1 MLQEDGKMMKKQK
14 LLFRLVI
21 PTMLIL
27 FLLPPVSC
35 LIFRHAA
42 HDYAYSEATDE
53 LSELQNSILTAVDE
67 SFDGTLSE
75 KTGNAD
81 KNGESGLHGRR
92 RGVPKRLTGSDESSS
107 SRTPRTTL
115 RDRNNSQSESQR
127 ERNKP
132 NNENSAARR
141 PSPDGSGSSK
151 TQDGSGNSNSGSQNG
166 TSQRRPYRTPSGTGS
181 GTSGADKNTDNGS
194 SGYDLNGVV
203 SGSGTYKPNRQPTS
217 TPNSGTSSQ
226 GTSNHRGTGSGN
238 SKGKGSQKSDVS
250 SGSTDENTG
259 EEEEQAAFF
268 NSGAQQFELL
278 SNVKL
283 IDTTYVDTSSSQPEQ
298 PVQSGPENEYTDDT
312 ASPAQVRE
320 FLRKA
325 GKTARTSTGR
335 ARLMIL
341 SPELTL
347 RYPYEEEEQASV
359 EQLYEDISRYISE
372 NAESITAESA
382 DDTVVITSGGQ
393 DNILSLSEIPMQSVE
408 IKYIAAYCPTE
419 QMDIWVNKAS
429 LIVLIIS
436 SALAIIALA
445 VLLLTVR
452 SVTRPVRF
460 LCNAADRIGNGD
472 LGSDIIQ
479 PFSVAELEELRNSMN
494 SMSNRLKRSD
504 EIQKNFFQNVS
515 HELRNPLMSISG
527 YAQGIEQGVFDHP
540 EDVAHTILE
549 ESGRLTEIVS
559 SLLTLS
565 RLETADTEAQLSDM
579 DINET
584 IEECLDRVNGQA
596 MERDIS
602 LLYDETDEECTVI
615 GNEELCEQ
623 VICNFLTNAVRYAAS
638 CVEISVYEHSD
649 KVAISVSDDGK
660 GISPEDIDHVFER
673 CYKGD
678 GGNFGIGL
686 AIAQTAAQR
695 MHGEVSAA
703 NRAQGGAVFTLTL
716 GKATA

>member
-53 LSELQNSILTAVDE
+53 LSELQNSILTAVGE

-81 KNGESGLHGRR
+81 KNSESNVRKKRGSILRR
-92 RGVPKRLTGSDESSS
+92 FTGPEEGSL
-107 SRTPRTTL
+107 SRTPKTAL
-115 RDRNNSQSESQR
+115 RSRNSSQSEIQR
-127 ERNKP
+127 ERNKS
-132 NNENSAARR
+132 NNENSTVKR
-141 PSPDGSGSSK
+141 PSPAGAGSLSTQKGSGSSSSEN
-151 TQDGSGNSNSGSQNG
+151 QSG
-166 TSQRRPYRTPSGTGS
+166 TSQSRPYRTPSETGS
-181 GTSGADKNTDNGS
+181 GSSGTDQDTDNEASESNSNRGS
-194 SGYDLNGVV
+194 SG
-203 SGSGTYKPNRQPTS
+203 SGAYTPHRQLTR
-217 TPNSGTSSQ
+217 TPNSGNSGT
-226 GTSNHRGTGSGN
+226 GTSKDRSTGSGN
-238 SKGKGSQKSDVS
+238 SQEKESQKSDVS

-283 IDTTYVDTSSSQPEQ
+283 IDTTYVDTSSQPEQ

-347 RYPYEEEEQASV
+347 RYPYDEEEQASV

-382 DDTVVITSGGQ
+382 DDTVVITSEGQ

-452 SVTRPVRF
+452 SVTRPVRS

-479 PFSVAELEELRNSMN
+479 PFSVAELDELRNSMN

-527 YAQGIEQGVFDHP
+527 YAQGIEQGIFDHP

-649 KVAISVSDDGK
+649 KVAISVADDGK

>member
-53 LSELQNSILTAVDE
+53 LSELQNSILTAVGE
-67 SFDGTLSE
+67 SFDGTLSK

-81 KNGESGLHGRR
+81 KNSESNVRKKRGGILRR
-92 RGVPKRLTGSDESSS
+92 FTGPEEGSL
-107 SRTPRTTL
+107 SRTPKTAL
-115 RDRNNSQSESQR
+115 RSRNSSQSEIQR
-127 ERNKP
+127 ERNKS
-132 NNENSAARR
+132 NNENSTVKR
-141 PSPDGSGSSK
+141 PSPAGAGSLSTQKGSGSSSSEN
-151 TQDGSGNSNSGSQNG
+151 QSG
-166 TSQRRPYRTPSGTGS
+166 TSQRRPYMTPSETGS
-181 GTSGADKNTDNGS
+181 GSSGTDQDTDNEASESNSNRGS
-194 SGYDLNGVV
+194 SG
-203 SGSGTYKPNRQPTS
+203 SGAYTPHRQLTR
-217 TPNSGTSSQ
+217 TPNSGNSGT
-226 GTSNHRGTGSGN
+226 GTSKDRSTGSGN
-238 SKGKGSQKSDVS
+238 SQEKESQKSDVS

-283 IDTTYVDTSSSQPEQ
+283 IDTTYVDTSSQPEQ

-347 RYPYEEEEQASV
+347 RYPYDEEEQASV

-382 DDTVVITSGGQ
+382 DDTVVITSEGQ

-452 SVTRPVRF
+452 SVTRPVRS

-479 PFSVAELEELRNSMN
+479 PFSVAELDELRNSMN

-527 YAQGIEQGVFDHP
+527 YAQGIEQGIFDHP

-649 KVAISVSDDGK
+649 KVAISVADDGK

>member
-1 MLQEDGKMMKKQK
+1 MQQEDGKMMKKQK

-42 HDYAYSEATDE
+42 HDYAYSEAADE
-53 LSELQNSILTAVDE
+53 LSELQKSILTAVDE

-75 KTGNAD
+75 KSVNTD
-81 KNGESGLHGRR
+81 KNGESSLRGKR
-92 RGVPKRLTGSDESSS
+92 RGILRRITGSYENSS
-107 SRTPRTTL
+107 SRTPKTTL
-115 RDRNNSQSESQR
+115 RDRSNSQSESQR
-127 ERNKP
+127 ERNRS
-132 NNENSAARR
+132 NNENSTARR
-141 PSPDGSGSSK
+141 PSPAGSGSSS
-151 TQDGSGNSNSGSQNG
+151 TQNGSGNSSSGSQNG

-181 GTSGADKNTDNGS
+181 GTSGADQNTDSGS
-194 SGYDLNGVV
+194 SGYDPNGVAP
-203 SGSGTYKPNRQPTS
+203 GSGTYTPHRQPTR
-217 TPNSGTSSQ
+217 TPNSGNA
-226 GTSNHRGTGSGN
+226 GTGTGSGRGTGYEN
-238 SKGKGSQKSDVS
+238 NQGNGSQKSDAS
-250 SGSTDENTG
+250 GGSTDENTG
-259 EEEEQAAFF
+259 TEEEQAAFF
-268 NSGAQQFELL
+268 NNGAQQFELL
-278 SNVKL
+278 SNVTL
-283 IDTTYVDTSSSQPEQ
+283 IDTTYADTASSQPEQ
-298 PVQSGPENEYTDDT
+298 PVRSSAENEYTDDT

-325 GKTARTSTGR
+325 GRTVRTSTGR

-347 RYPYEEEEQASV
+347 RYPYDEEEQASI
-359 EQLYEDISRYISE
+359 EQLYEDISGYISE
-372 NAESITAESA
+372 NAESITTESA

-408 IKYIAAYCPTE
+408 IKYVAAYCPTE

-436 SALAIIALA
+436 SALALIALV

-452 SVTRPVRF
+452 SVTRPVRS
-460 LCNAADRIGNGD
+460 LCNVADRIGNGD
-472 LGSDIIQ
+472 FESNIVR
-479 PFSVAELEELRNSMN
+479 PFSVAELDELRNSMN
-494 SMSNRLKRSD
+494 SMSSRLKLSD

-527 YAQGIEQGVFDHP
+527 YAQGIEQGIFDHP

-565 RLETADTEAQLSDM
+565 RLETADTEAQLSYM

-596 MERDIS
+596 MEKNIS

-615 GNEELCEQ
+615 GDEELCEQ
-623 VICNFLTNAVRYAAS
+623 VICNFLTNAVRYAVS
-638 CVEISVYEHSD
+638 CVEISVYKHSD
-649 KVAISVSDDGK
+649 KVVISVADDGK

-673 CYKGD
+673 CYKGV

-716 GKATA
+716 DKATA

>member
-53 LSELQNSILTAVDE
+53 LSELQNSILTAVGE

-81 KNGESGLHGRR
+81 KNSESNVRKKRGGILRR
-92 RGVPKRLTGSDESSS
+92 FTGPEEGSL
-107 SRTPRTTL
+107 SRTPKTAL
-115 RDRNNSQSESQR
+115 RSRNSSQSEIQR
-127 ERNKP
+127 ERNKS
-132 NNENSAARR
+132 NNENSTVKR
-141 PSPDGSGSSK
+141 PSPAGAGSLSTQKGSGSSSSEN
-151 TQDGSGNSNSGSQNG
+151 QSG
-166 TSQRRPYRTPSGTGS
+166 TSQRRPYRTPSETGS
-181 GTSGADKNTDNGS
+181 GSSGTDQDTDNEASESNSNRGS
-194 SGYDLNGVV
+194 SG
-203 SGSGTYKPNRQPTS
+203 SGAYTPHRQLTR
-217 TPNSGTSSQ
+217 TPNSGNSGT
-226 GTSNHRGTGSGN
+226 GTSKDRSTGSGN
-238 SKGKGSQKSDVS
+238 SQEKESQKSDVS

-283 IDTTYVDTSSSQPEQ
+283 IDTTYVDTSSQPEQ

-325 GKTARTSTGR
+325 GKTARTSIGR

-347 RYPYEEEEQASV
+347 RYPYDEEEQASV

-382 DDTVVITSGGQ
+382 DDTVVITSEGQ

-452 SVTRPVRF
+452 SVTRPVRS

-479 PFSVAELEELRNSMN
+479 PFSVAELDELRNSMN

-527 YAQGIEQGVFDHP
+527 YAQGIEQGIFDHP

-649 KVAISVSDDGK
+649 KVAISVADDGK

>member
-1 MLQEDGKMMKKQK
+1 MMKKQK

-53 LSELQNSILTAVDE
+53 LSELQNSILTAVGE

-81 KNGESGLHGRR
+81 KNSESNVRKKRGGILRR
-92 RGVPKRLTGSDESSS
+92 FTGPEEGSL
-107 SRTPRTTL
+107 SRTPKTAL
-115 RDRNNSQSESQR
+115 RSRNSSQSEIQR
-127 ERNKP
+127 ERNKS
-132 NNENSAARR
+132 NNENSTVKR
-141 PSPDGSGSSK
+141 PSPAGAGSLSTQKGSGSSSSEN
-151 TQDGSGNSNSGSQNG
+151 QSG
-166 TSQRRPYRTPSGTGS
+166 TSQRRPYRTPSETGS
-181 GTSGADKNTDNGS
+181 GSSGTDQDTDNEASESNSNRGS
-194 SGYDLNGVV
+194 SG
-203 SGSGTYKPNRQPTS
+203 SGAYTPHRQLTR
-217 TPNSGTSSQ
+217 TPNSGNSGT
-226 GTSNHRGTGSGN
+226 GTSKDRSTGSGN
-238 SKGKGSQKSDVS
+238 SQEKESQKSDVS

-283 IDTTYVDTSSSQPEQ
+283 IDTTYVDTSSQPEQ

-325 GKTARTSTGR
+325 GKTARTSIGR

-347 RYPYEEEEQASV
+347 RYPYDEEEQASV

-382 DDTVVITSGGQ
+382 DDTVVITSEGQ

-452 SVTRPVRF
+452 SVTRPVRS

-479 PFSVAELEELRNSMN
+479 PFSVAELDELRNSMN

-527 YAQGIEQGVFDHP
+527 YAQGIEQGIFDHP

-649 KVAISVSDDGK
+649 KVAISVADDGK

>member
-1 MLQEDGKMMKKQK
+1 MMKKQK

-53 LSELQNSILTAVDE
+53 LSELQNSILTAVGE

-81 KNGESGLHGRR
+81 KNSESNVRKKRGGILRR
-92 RGVPKRLTGSDESSS
+92 FTGPEEGSL
-107 SRTPRTTL
+107 SRTPKTAL
-115 RDRNNSQSESQR
+115 RSRNSSQSEIQR
-127 ERNKP
+127 ERNKS
-132 NNENSAARR
+132 NNENSTVKR
-141 PSPDGSGSSK
+141 PSPAGAGSLSTQKGSGSSSSEN
-151 TQDGSGNSNSGSQNG
+151 QSG
-166 TSQRRPYRTPSGTGS
+166 TSQRRPYRTPSETGS
-181 GTSGADKNTDNGS
+181 GSSGTDQDTDNEASESNSNRGS
-194 SGYDLNGVV
+194 SG
-203 SGSGTYKPNRQPTS
+203 SGAYTPHRQLTR
-217 TPNSGTSSQ
+217 TPNSGNSGT
-226 GTSNHRGTGSGN
+226 GTSKDRSTGSGN
-238 SKGKGSQKSDVS
+238 SQEKESQKSDVS

-283 IDTTYVDTSSSQPEQ
+283 IDTTYVDTSSQPEQ

-347 RYPYEEEEQASV
+347 RYPYDEEEQASV

-382 DDTVVITSGGQ
+382 DDTVVITSEGQ

-452 SVTRPVRF
+452 SVTRPVRS

-479 PFSVAELEELRNSMN
+479 PFSVAELDELRNSMN

-527 YAQGIEQGVFDHP
+527 YAQGIEQGIFDHP

-649 KVAISVSDDGK
+649 KVAISVADDGK

>member
-1 MLQEDGKMMKKQK
+1 MMKKQK

-53 LSELQNSILTAVDE
+53 LSELQNSILTAVGE

-81 KNGESGLHGRR
+81 KNSESNVRKKRGGILRR
-92 RGVPKRLTGSDESSS
+92 FTGPEEGSL
-107 SRTPRTTL
+107 SRTPKTAL
-115 RDRNNSQSESQR
+115 RSRNSSQSEIQR
-127 ERNKP
+127 ERNKS
-132 NNENSAARR
+132 NNENSTVKR
-141 PSPDGSGSSK
+141 PSPAGAGSLSTQKGSGSSSSEN
-151 TQDGSGNSNSGSQNG
+151 QSG
-166 TSQRRPYRTPSGTGS
+166 TSQRRPYRTPSETGS
-181 GTSGADKNTDNGS
+181 GSSGTDRDTDNEASESNSNRGS
-194 SGYDLNGVV
+194 SG
-203 SGSGTYKPNRQPTS
+203 SGAYTPHRQLTR
-217 TPNSGTSSQ
+217 TPNSGNSGT
-226 GTSNHRGTGSGN
+226 GTSKDRSTGSGN
-238 SKGKGSQKSDVS
+238 SQEKESQKSDVS

-283 IDTTYVDTSSSQPEQ
+283 IDTTYVDTSSQPEQ

-347 RYPYEEEEQASV
+347 RYPYDEEEQASV

-382 DDTVVITSGGQ
+382 DDTVVITSEGQ

-452 SVTRPVRF
+452 SVTRPVRS

-479 PFSVAELEELRNSMN
+479 PFSVAELDELRNSMN

-527 YAQGIEQGVFDHP
+527 YAQGIEQGIFDHP

-623 VICNFLTNAVRYAAS
+623 VVCNFLTNAVRYAAS

-649 KVAISVSDDGK
+649 KVAISVADDGK

>member
-1 MLQEDGKMMKKQK
+1 MMKKQK

-53 LSELQNSILTAVDE
+53 LSELQNSILTAVGE
-67 SFDGTLSE
+67 SFDGTLSK

-81 KNGESGLHGRR
+81 KNSESNVRKKRGGILRR
-92 RGVPKRLTGSDESSS
+92 FTGPEEGSL
-107 SRTPRTTL
+107 SRTPKTAL
-115 RDRNNSQSESQR
+115 RSRNSSQSEIQR
-127 ERNKP
+127 ERNKS
-132 NNENSAARR
+132 NNENSTVKR
-141 PSPDGSGSSK
+141 PSPAGAGSLSTQKGSGSSSSEN
-151 TQDGSGNSNSGSQNG
+151 QSG
-166 TSQRRPYRTPSGTGS
+166 TSQRRPYMTPSETGS
-181 GTSGADKNTDNGS
+181 GSSGTDQDTDNEASESNSNRGS
-194 SGYDLNGVV
+194 SG
-203 SGSGTYKPNRQPTS
+203 SGAYTPHRQLTR
-217 TPNSGTSSQ
+217 TPNSGNSGT
-226 GTSNHRGTGSGN
+226 GTSKDRSTGSGN
-238 SKGKGSQKSDVS
+238 SQEKESQKSDVS

-283 IDTTYVDTSSSQPEQ
+283 IDTTYVDTSSQPEQ

-347 RYPYEEEEQASV
+347 RYPYDEEEQASV

-382 DDTVVITSGGQ
+382 DDTVVITSEGQ

-452 SVTRPVRF
+452 SVTRPVRS

-479 PFSVAELEELRNSMN
+479 PFSVAELDELRNSMN

-527 YAQGIEQGVFDHP
+527 YAQGIEQGIFDHP

-649 KVAISVSDDGK
+649 KVAISVADDGK

>member
-53 LSELQNSILTAVDE
+53 LSELQNSILTAVGE
-67 SFDGTLSE
+67 SFDGTLSK

-81 KNGESGLHGRR
+81 KNSESNVRKKRGGILRR
-92 RGVPKRLTGSDESSS
+92 FTGPEEGSL
-107 SRTPRTTL
+107 SRTPKTAL
-115 RDRNNSQSESQR
+115 RSRNSSQSEIQR
-127 ERNKP
+127 ERNKS
-132 NNENSAARR
+132 NNENSTVKR
-141 PSPDGSGSSK
+141 PSPAGAGSLSTQKGSGSSSSEN
-151 TQDGSGNSNSGSQNG
+151 QSG
-166 TSQRRPYRTPSGTGS
+166 TSQRRPYRTPSETGS
-181 GTSGADKNTDNGS
+181 GSSVTDQDTDNEASESNSNRGS
-194 SGYDLNGVV
+194 SG
-203 SGSGTYKPNRQPTS
+203 SGAYTPHRQLTR
-217 TPNSGTSSQ
+217 TPNSGNSGT
-226 GTSNHRGTGSGN
+226 GTSKDRSTGSGN
-238 SKGKGSQKSDVS
+238 SQEKESQKSDVS

-283 IDTTYVDTSSSQPEQ
+283 IDTTYVDTSSQPEQ

-347 RYPYEEEEQASV
+347 RYPYDEEEQASV

-382 DDTVVITSGGQ
+382 DDTVVITSEGQ

-452 SVTRPVRF
+452 SVTRPVRS

-479 PFSVAELEELRNSMN
+479 PFSVAELDELRNSMN
-494 SMSNRLKRSD
+494 SMSNRLKHSD

-527 YAQGIEQGVFDHP
+527 YAQGIEQGIFDHP

-623 VICNFLTNAVRYAAS
+623 VICNFITNAVRYAAS

-649 KVAISVSDDGK
+649 KVAISVADDGK

>member
-53 LSELQNSILTAVDE
+53 LSELQNSILTAVGE
-67 SFDGTLSE
+67 SFDGTLSK

-81 KNGESGLHGRR
+81 KNSESNVRKKRGGILRR
-92 RGVPKRLTGSDESSS
+92 FTGPEEGSL
-107 SRTPRTTL
+107 SRTPKTAL
-115 RDRNNSQSESQR
+115 RSRNSSQSEIQR
-127 ERNKP
+127 ERNKS
-132 NNENSAARR
+132 NNENSTVKR
-141 PSPDGSGSSK
+141 PSPAGAGSLSTQKGSGSSSSEN
-151 TQDGSGNSNSGSQNG
+151 QSG
-166 TSQRRPYRTPSGTGS
+166 TSQRRPYRTPSETGS
-181 GTSGADKNTDNGS
+181 GSSVTDQDTDNEASESNSNRGS
-194 SGYDLNGVV
+194 SG
-203 SGSGTYKPNRQPTS
+203 SGAYTPHRQLTR
-217 TPNSGTSSQ
+217 TPNSGNSGT
-226 GTSNHRGTGSGN
+226 GTSKDRSTGSGN
-238 SKGKGSQKSDVS
+238 SQEKESQKSDVS

-283 IDTTYVDTSSSQPEQ
+283 IDTTYVDTSSQPEQ

-382 DDTVVITSGGQ
+382 DDTVVITSEGQ

-452 SVTRPVRF
+452 SVTRPVRS

-479 PFSVAELEELRNSMN
+479 PFSVAELDELRNSMN
-494 SMSNRLKRSD
+494 SMSNRLKHSD

-527 YAQGIEQGVFDHP
+527 YAQGIEQGIFDHP

-649 KVAISVSDDGK
+649 KVAISVADDGK

>member
-53 LSELQNSILTAVDE
+53 LSELQNSILTAVGE

-81 KNGESGLHGRR
+81 KNSESNVRKKRGGILRR
-92 RGVPKRLTGSDESSS
+92 FTGPEEGSL
-107 SRTPRTTL
+107 SRTPKTAL
-115 RDRNNSQSESQR
+115 RSRNSSQSEIQR
-127 ERNKP
+127 ERNKS
-132 NNENSAARR
+132 NNENSTVKR
-141 PSPDGSGSSK
+141 PSPAGAGSLSTQKGSGSSSSEN
-151 TQDGSGNSNSGSQNG
+151 QSG
-166 TSQRRPYRTPSGTGS
+166 TSQRRPYRTPSETGS
-181 GTSGADKNTDNGS
+181 GSSGTDQDTDNEASESNSNRGS
-194 SGYDLNGVV
+194 SG
-203 SGSGTYKPNRQPTS
+203 SGAYTPHRQLTR
-217 TPNSGTSSQ
+217 TPNSGNSGT
-226 GTSNHRGTGSGN
+226 GTSKDRSTGSGN
-238 SKGKGSQKSDVS
+238 SQEKESQKSDVS

-283 IDTTYVDTSSSQPEQ
+283 IDTTYVDTSSQPEQ

-347 RYPYEEEEQASV
+347 RYPYDEEEQASV

-382 DDTVVITSGGQ
+382 DDTVVITSEGQ

-452 SVTRPVRF
+452 SVTRPVRS

-479 PFSVAELEELRNSMN
+479 PFSVAELDELRNSMN

-527 YAQGIEQGVFDHP
+527 YAQGIEQGIFDHP

-649 KVAISVSDDGK
+649 KVAISVADDGK

>member
-1 MLQEDGKMMKKQK
+1 MMKKQK

-53 LSELQNSILTAVDE
+53 LSELQNSILTAVGE

-81 KNGESGLHGRR
+81 KNSESNVRKKRGGILRR
-92 RGVPKRLTGSDESSS
+92 FTGPEEGSL
-107 SRTPRTTL
+107 SRTPKTAL
-115 RDRNNSQSESQR
+115 RSRNSSQSEIQR
-127 ERNKP
+127 ERNKS
-132 NNENSAARR
+132 NNENSTVKR
-141 PSPDGSGSSK
+141 PSPAGAGSLSTQKGSGSSSSEN
-151 TQDGSGNSNSGSQNG
+151 QSG
-166 TSQRRPYRTPSGTGS
+166 TSQRRPYRTPSETGS
-181 GTSGADKNTDNGS
+181 GSSVTDQDTDNEASESNSNRGS
-194 SGYDLNGVV
+194 SG
-203 SGSGTYKPNRQPTS
+203 SGAYTPHRQLIR
-217 TPNSGTSSQ
+217 TPNSGNSGT
-226 GTSNHRGTGSGN
+226 GTSKDRSTGSGN
-238 SKGKGSQKSDVS
+238 SQEKESQKSDVS

-283 IDTTYVDTSSSQPEQ
+283 IDTTYVDTSSQPEQ

-347 RYPYEEEEQASV
+347 RYPYDEEEQASV

-382 DDTVVITSGGQ
+382 DDTVVITSEGQ

-452 SVTRPVRF
+452 SVTRPVRS

-479 PFSVAELEELRNSMN
+479 PFSVAELDELRNSMN
-494 SMSNRLKRSD
+494 SMSNRLKCSD

-527 YAQGIEQGVFDHP
+527 YAQGIEQGIFDHP

-649 KVAISVSDDGK
+649 KVAISVADDGK

>member
-81 KNGESGLHGRR
+81 KNSESNVRKKRGGILRR
-92 RGVPKRLTGSDESSS
+92 FTGPEEGSL
-107 SRTPRTTL
+107 SRTPKTAL
-115 RDRNNSQSESQR
+115 RSRNSSQSEIQR
-127 ERNKP
+127 ERNKS
-132 NNENSAARR
+132 NNENSTVKR
-141 PSPDGSGSSK
+141 PSPAGAGSLSTQKGSGSSSSEN
-151 TQDGSGNSNSGSQNG
+151 QSG
-166 TSQRRPYRTPSGTGS
+166 TSQRRPYRTPSETGS
-181 GTSGADKNTDNGS
+181 GSSVTDQDTDNEASESNSNRGS
-194 SGYDLNGVV
+194 SG
-203 SGSGTYKPNRQPTS
+203 SGAYTPHRQLTR
-217 TPNSGTSSQ
+217 TPNSGNSGT
-226 GTSNHRGTGSGN
+226 GTSKDRSTGSGN
-238 SKGKGSQKSDVS
+238 SQEKESQKSDVS

-283 IDTTYVDTSSSQPEQ
+283 IDTTYVDTSSQPEQ

-452 SVTRPVRF
+452 SVTRPVRS

-479 PFSVAELEELRNSMN
+479 PFSVAELDELRNSMN
-494 SMSNRLKRSD
+494 SMSNRLKHSD

-527 YAQGIEQGVFDHP
+527 YAQGIEQGIFDHP

-623 VICNFLTNAVRYAAS
+623 VICNFITNAVRYAAS

-649 KVAISVSDDGK
+649 KVAISVADDGK

>member
-53 LSELQNSILTAVDE
+53 LSELQNSILTAVGE
-67 SFDGTLSE
+67 SFDGTLSK

-81 KNGESGLHGRR
+81 KNSESNVRKKRGGILRR
-92 RGVPKRLTGSDESSS
+92 FTGPEEGSL
-107 SRTPRTTL
+107 SRTPKTAL
-115 RDRNNSQSESQR
+115 RSRNSSQSEIQR
-127 ERNKP
+127 ERNKS
-132 NNENSAARR
+132 NNENSTVKR
-141 PSPDGSGSSK
+141 PSPAGAGSLSTQKGSGSSSSEN
-151 TQDGSGNSNSGSQNG
+151 QSG
-166 TSQRRPYRTPSGTGS
+166 TSQRRPYRTPSETGS
-181 GTSGADKNTDNGS
+181 GSSVTDQDTDNEASESNSNRGS
-194 SGYDLNGVV
+194 SG
-203 SGSGTYKPNRQPTS
+203 SGAYTPHRQLTR
-217 TPNSGTSSQ
+217 TPNSGNSGT
-226 GTSNHRGTGSGN
+226 GTSKDRSTGSGN
-238 SKGKGSQKSDVS
+238 SQEKESQKSDVS

-283 IDTTYVDTSSSQPEQ
+283 IDTTYVDTSSQPEQ

-479 PFSVAELEELRNSMN
+479 PFSVAELDELRNSMN
-494 SMSNRLKRSD
+494 SMSNRLKHSD

-527 YAQGIEQGVFDHP
+527 YAQGIEQGIFDHP

-623 VICNFLTNAVRYAAS
+623 VICNFITNAVRYAAS

-649 KVAISVSDDGK
+649 KVAISVADDGK

>member
-53 LSELQNSILTAVDE
+53 LSELQNSILTAVGE
-67 SFDGTLSE
+67 SFDGTLSK

-81 KNGESGLHGRR
+81 KNSESNVRKKRGGILRR
-92 RGVPKRLTGSDESSS
+92 FTGPEEGSL
-107 SRTPRTTL
+107 SRTPKTAL
-115 RDRNNSQSESQR
+115 RSRNSSQSEIQR
-127 ERNKP
+127 ERNKS
-132 NNENSAARR
+132 NNENSTVKR
-141 PSPDGSGSSK
+141 PSPAGAGSLSTQKGSGSSSSEN
-151 TQDGSGNSNSGSQNG
+151 QSG
-166 TSQRRPYRTPSGTGS
+166 TSQRRPYRTPSETGS
-181 GTSGADKNTDNGS
+181 GSSGTDQDTDNEASESNSNRGS
-194 SGYDLNGVV
+194 SG
-203 SGSGTYKPNRQPTS
+203 SGAYTPHRQLTR
-217 TPNSGTSSQ
+217 TPNSGNSGT
-226 GTSNHRGTGSGN
+226 GTSKDRSTGSGN
-238 SKGKGSQKSDVS
+238 SQEKESQKSDVS

-283 IDTTYVDTSSSQPEQ
+283 IDTTYVDTSSQPEQ

-325 GKTARTSTGR
+325 GKTARTSIGR

-347 RYPYEEEEQASV
+347 RYPYDEEEQASV

-382 DDTVVITSGGQ
+382 DDTVVITSEGQ

-452 SVTRPVRF
+452 SVTRPVRS

-479 PFSVAELEELRNSMN
+479 PFSVAELDELRNSMN

-527 YAQGIEQGVFDHP
+527 YAQGIEQGIFDHP

-649 KVAISVSDDGK
+649 KVAISVADDGK

>member
-1 MLQEDGKMMKKQK
+1 MMKKQK

-53 LSELQNSILTAVDE
+53 LSELQNSILTAVGE

-81 KNGESGLHGRR
+81 KNSESNVRKKRGGILRR
-92 RGVPKRLTGSDESSS
+92 FTGPEEGSL
-107 SRTPRTTL
+107 SRTPKTAL
-115 RDRNNSQSESQR
+115 RSRNSSQSEIQR
-127 ERNKP
+127 ERNKS
-132 NNENSAARR
+132 NNENSTVKR
-141 PSPDGSGSSK
+141 PSPAGAGSLSTQKGSGSSSSEN
-151 TQDGSGNSNSGSQNG
+151 QSG
-166 TSQRRPYRTPSGTGS
+166 TSQRRPYRTPSETGS
-181 GTSGADKNTDNGS
+181 GSSGTDQDTDNEASESNSNRGS
-194 SGYDLNGVV
+194 SG
-203 SGSGTYKPNRQPTS
+203 SGAYTPHRQLTR
-217 TPNSGTSSQ
+217 TPNSGNSGT
-226 GTSNHRGTGSGN
+226 GTSKDRSTGSGN
-238 SKGKGSQKSDVS
+238 SQEKESQKSDVS

-283 IDTTYVDTSSSQPEQ
+283 IDTTYVDTSSQPEQ

-347 RYPYEEEEQASV
+347 RYPYDEEEQASV

-382 DDTVVITSGGQ
+382 DDTVVITSEGQ

-452 SVTRPVRF
+452 SVTRPVRS

-479 PFSVAELEELRNSMN
+479 PFSVAELDELRNSMN

-527 YAQGIEQGVFDHP
+527 YAQGIEQGIFDHP

-649 KVAISVSDDGK
+649 KVAISVADDGK

-673 CYKGD
+673 CYKGN